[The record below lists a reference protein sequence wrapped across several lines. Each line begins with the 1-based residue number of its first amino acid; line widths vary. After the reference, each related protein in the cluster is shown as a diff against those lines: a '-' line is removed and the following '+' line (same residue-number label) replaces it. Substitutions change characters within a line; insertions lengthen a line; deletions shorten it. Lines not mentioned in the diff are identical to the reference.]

1 MMQLTVTKN
10 RFDAPNTI
18 SRFHANRQAMFDAV
32 AEWDGSWPGVKEWNV
47 WFNDTIFGR
56 YRNLAELHK
65 MEAEVAEEESDE
77 HMDATAHSEAVEV
90 AALSGEEF
98 LTELD
103 ELLTDDIPLE
113 SIVSPVE
120 QRSVVTPEQ
129 DDEAR
134 PSLPLIDIT
143 VRS

>member
-1 MMQLTVTKN
+1 MMQLTMKVLEGEN
-10 RFDAPNTI
+10 SNNI
-18 SRFHANRQAMFDAV
+18 SRFVGEQQPIFDAL
-32 AEWDGSWPGVKEWNV
+32 EKIENDWPGVQQWNV

-77 HMDATAHSEAVEV
+77 HMDATAHSEAIEV